1 MKPKK
6 PETLEQFIEWK
17 FAECETATQSS
28 AKIVTQ
34 HVLAHLRKRVR
45 KLKVEDTGL
54 IDSIY
59 NSTIDEVLKLLRWK

>member
-6 PETLEQFIEWK
+6 PETLEQLVYNEEERHDYSISYEDMGRLLL
-17 FAECETATQSS
+17 AE
-28 AKIVTQ
+28 
-34 HVLAHLRKRVR
+34 LRKRVR